1 MVFFRKDK
9 SKGKKGGGGD
19 APSAPGVPPQRS
31 PESIKL
37 REQAMENA
45 RKARAEIG
53 EETLQKI
60 AAALEEKNR
69 SAGKKARDEIRQMDK
84 DRVAQHLKDLLADRD
99 K

>member
-1 MVFFRKDK
+1 MGFFKKGKD
-9 SKGKKGGGGD
+9 KGKKGGGGD
-19 APSAPGVPPQRS
+19 VPAAPPQRS

-69 SAGKKARDEIRQMDK
+69 SAGKKARDEIRNMDK